1 MKLAQGLILRADY
14 KKRLEQLR
22 TRAVQNAQVQ
32 EDQEPSED
40 TNQLIKQ
47 YNELSRK
54 MVQLVAAINRANATE
69 QFDDE
74 RTIAEAL
81 AERDELQRR
90 QSTLRNIIEQAAT
103 TQNRYSQSEIKIVP
117 TVDVHSLQKQV
128 DTLAKESRELDMKL
142 QELNWHIDIDYSDT

>member
-22 TRAVQNAQVQ
+22 TRALQNAQVQ

-128 DTLAKESRELDMKL
+128 DTLAKEYRELDMKL